1 MKDKIA
7 KIIEDN
13 IEVGDCSSCTKQ
25 ACEECFEGCYWD
37 LSERRCKSIATKI
50 MNFINKEN
58 GKKNNVQR

>member
-25 ACEECFEGCYWD
+25 ACEEYFEGCYWD
-37 LSERRCKSIATKI
+37 LSERRCQSIATKI
-50 MNFINKEN
+50 VKLINLKQT
-58 GKKNNVQR
+58 KNNENTN